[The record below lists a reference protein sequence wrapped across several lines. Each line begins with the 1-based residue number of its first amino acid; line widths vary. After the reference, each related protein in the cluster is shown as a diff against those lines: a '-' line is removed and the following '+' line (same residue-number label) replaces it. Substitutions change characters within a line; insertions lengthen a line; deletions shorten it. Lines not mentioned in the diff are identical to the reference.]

1 VIFQRDHRH
10 AGFTLLELLIA
21 STITVVI
28 VTMILAAF
36 QVASKAWAAGERRG
50 DSTQR
55 TRIAVSRMI
64 EDMKSAY
71 PFKVRMF
78 DQGGRK
84 RMTHV
89 LLFSGQQDSMS
100 FVTKQGGITG
110 EENSYGLRA
119 VTYFVN
125 DSGAEDENGLAM
137 REGNPFIEEPF
148 EEGIL
153 YQLDP
158 DVTSM
163 SFRYFYDPNIRLRFS
178 QILSSDS
185 GLDPGEWLDIWDSF
199 GDTPDMGS
207 SVEQSKEI
215 ERYMPKAVEVTM
227 TAMRDDQEETL
238 GPFIIPILNRQVSL
252 ASGLAEVE
260 EF

>member
-1 VIFQRDHRH
+1 MRQGRQRP

-28 VTMILAAF
+28 VTMILATF
-36 QVASKAWAAGERRG
+36 QLASKAWATGARRG

-55 TRIAVSRMI
+55 SRIAISRI
-64 EDMKSAY
+64 TEDLKSAY

-78 DQGGRK
+78 EQSGRT
-84 RMTHV
+84 RVSHV
-89 LLFSGQQDSMS
+89 LLFSGQQDSLS

-125 DSGAEDENGLAM
+125 DSGSEDENGLVM
-137 REGNPFIEEPF
+137 KEGNPFVEEPF

-178 QILSSDS
+178 RILKGDS
-185 GLDPGEWLDIWDSF
+185 GLDPGEWLDSWDSY
-199 GDTPDMGS
+199 GDTSDMAF

-215 ERYMPKAVEVTM
+215 ERYLPKAVEVTM
-227 TAMRDDQEETL
+227 TIVRDDEEQTL
-238 GPFIIPILNRQVSL
+238 EPFIIPIFNRQVSL

-260 EF
+260 AF